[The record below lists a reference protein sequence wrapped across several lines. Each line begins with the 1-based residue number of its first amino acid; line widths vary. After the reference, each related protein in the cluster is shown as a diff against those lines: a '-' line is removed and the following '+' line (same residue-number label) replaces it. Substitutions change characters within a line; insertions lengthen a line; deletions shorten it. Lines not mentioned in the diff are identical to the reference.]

1 MFRGLYTAVSGM
13 LSQQRRI
20 EMMTNNIANANTP
33 GYKADQASLRA
44 FPEMLMHRIQQTTI
58 PTEKNSH
65 GAIGRTLSAIDR
77 GVRARTCAEL
87 CARRYTR
94 NRKQH

>member
-1 MFRGLYTAVSGM
+1 MFRGLYTAASGM

-44 FPEMLMHRIQQTTI
+44 FPDMLMHRIQQTTI
-58 PTEKNSH
+58 PTEKTDV
-65 GAIGRTLSAIDR
+65 A
-77 GVRARTCAEL
+77 
-87 CARRYTR
+87 
-94 NRKQH
+94 